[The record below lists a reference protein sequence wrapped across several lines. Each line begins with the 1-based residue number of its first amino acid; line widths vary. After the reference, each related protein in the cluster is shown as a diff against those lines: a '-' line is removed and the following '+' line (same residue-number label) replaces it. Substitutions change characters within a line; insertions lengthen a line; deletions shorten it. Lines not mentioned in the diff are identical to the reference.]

1 MAGDA
6 KRGQP
11 CYPAG
16 PMNRLCWLLPI
27 ALAACAKSG
36 SGDSKPETKDK
47 KPAAGARAPAFQ
59 LVCGSSDTKAS
70 TSLFCVRMDTRNGDV
85 KRVAW
90 DHIPVSQG
98 PTKAADGPAGRYQLV
113 CDATASETVSDFY
126 CLRLDTESGE
136 MLLVQ
141 LPKLGVIP
149 EDAARHDHGGGVHS
163 H

>member
-1 MAGDA
+1 MT
-6 KRGQP
+6 
-11 CYPAG
+11 
-16 PMNRLCWLLPI
+16 RLSWLLPI

-36 SGDSKPETKDK
+36 ESKAEVKEK
-47 KPAAGARAPAFQ
+47 KPGAAARAPAFQ

-136 MLLVQ
+136 MMLVQ
-141 LPKLGVIP
+141 LPKVGVIP
-149 EDAARHDHGGGVHS
+149 EDAARHEHGGAAHS

>member
-1 MAGDA
+1 MI
-6 KRGQP
+6 
-11 CYPAG
+11 
-16 PMNRLCWLLPI
+16 RLSWLLPI
-27 ALAACAKSG
+27 ALVACAKSG
-36 SGDSKPETKDK
+36 SGESKPDAKDK
-47 KPAAGARAPAFQ
+47 KPAAAARAPAFQ
-59 LVCGSSDTKAS
+59 LVCGSSDTKDS

-98 PTKAADGPAGRYQLV
+98 STKAADGAPGRYQLV
-113 CDATASETVSDFY
+113 CDATHSETTSDFY

-141 LPKLGVIP
+141 LPKVGVIP
-149 EDAARHDHGGGVHS
+149 EDAARHDHGSGAHS